1 MWNFPLIDPSGKFFK
16 GRLQRKKNGI
26 FHSSPLPLGEKK
38 KKKKE
43 QAGAELGQAQ
53 LKLGLGYTLTIDS

>member
-16 GRLQRKKNGI
+16 GRLQRKKME
-26 FHSSPLPLGEKK
+26 FSTHPPLGEKK

-53 LKLGLGYTLTIDS
+53 LQLGLGFTSTIDS